1 MTLRR
6 RLVLS
11 IVALV
16 VAVSAVI
23 GAGSIIA
30 LASIQTGT
38 IDSQLQKATSHL
50 EAWSKQHCGTS
61 TP

>member
-30 LASIQTGT
+30 LASIQTAS
-38 IDSQLQKATSHL
+38 IDGQL
-50 EAWSKQHCGTS
+50 
-61 TP
+61 